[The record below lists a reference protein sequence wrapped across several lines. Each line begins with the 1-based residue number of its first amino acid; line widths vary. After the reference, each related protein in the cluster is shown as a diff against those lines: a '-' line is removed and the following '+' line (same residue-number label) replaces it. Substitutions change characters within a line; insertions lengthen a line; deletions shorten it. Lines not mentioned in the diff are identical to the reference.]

1 MVLLSDTEETV
12 DDASHYEQI
21 KRIFEA
27 AQVEVEERPRQKWG
41 ANFKQGAVSYNVLR
55 LGGNRCDFLFD
66 EQGKLVAV
74 SQ

>member
-1 MVLLSDTEETV
+1 V
-12 DDASHYEQI
+12 DSNSHYEQI
-21 KRIFEA
+21 KKIFSDA
-27 AQVEVEERPRQKWG
+27 KVTVEERPKQKWG

-66 EQGKLVAV
+66 DQGKLVAV

>member
-1 MVLLSDTEETV
+1 LEEYVDTN
-12 DDASHYEQI
+12 SHYEAI
-21 KRIFEA
+21 KKMFTDA
-27 AQVEVEERPRQKWG
+27 KVPVEERPRQKWG
-41 ANFKQGAVSYNVLR
+41 ANYKGGAVVYNVLR